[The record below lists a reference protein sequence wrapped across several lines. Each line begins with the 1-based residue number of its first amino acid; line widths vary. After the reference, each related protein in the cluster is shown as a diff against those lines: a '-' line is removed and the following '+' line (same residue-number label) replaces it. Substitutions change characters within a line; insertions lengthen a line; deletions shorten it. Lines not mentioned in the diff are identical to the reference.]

1 MIRTQLTPDFSIS
14 RIVHGHWRLND
25 WNLSPQ
31 ELLTFSK
38 KAVELGVTTIDHAAI
53 YGDYSCEKRFGE
65 VLKLDPSLR
74 EKIEIV
80 TKCGLNLISSKFP
93 ERTIKHYD
101 FSYQHIVSSAENS
114 LKQFGIEQLDVLL
127 LHRPS
132 PLYNP
137 HEVARAFTDLKNA
150 GKVAHFGVSNFSP
163 QQFSTLNSFL
173 TDKLITNQIELSPY
187 NLEHFDNGNI
197 DFLIQNNV
205 KPMAWSPL
213 AGGKLLTETNEKA
226 ICIQKVLTKIAKQK
240 NDAAIEEIAYS
251 WLLKHPVEIIP
262 IVGSGKFERLAYAV
276 KALQIDLST
285 EEWFEI
291 YQAITGKPVA

>member
-1 MIRTQLTPDFSIS
+1 MIRTHLTPDFSIS

-38 KAVELGVTTIDHAAI
+38 KAIELGVTTIDHAAI
-53 YGDYSCEKRFGE
+53 YGNYSCEKRFGE
-65 VLKLDPSLR
+65 ALKLDPRFR

-93 ERTIKHYD
+93 ERAIKHYD

-114 LKQFGIEQLDVLL
+114 LKQFGIEQIDVLL

-150 GKVAHFGVSNFSP
+150 GKVAHFGVSNFTP

-226 ICIQKVLTKIAKQK
+226 ICIQKVLAKIAKQK

>member
-1 MIRTQLTPDFSIS
+1 MIRTHLTPDFSIS

-38 KAVELGVTTIDHAAI
+38 KAIELGVTTIDHAAI
-53 YGDYSCEKRFGE
+53 YGNYSCEKRFGE
-65 VLKLDPSLR
+65 ALKLDPRFR

-93 ERTIKHYD
+93 ERAIKHYD

-114 LKQFGIEQLDVLL
+114 LKQFGIEQIDVLL

-150 GKVAHFGVSNFSP
+150 GKVAHFGVSNFTP

-226 ICIQKVLTKIAKQK
+226 VCIQKVLAKIAKQK

>member
-1 MIRTQLTPDFSIS
+1 MSRIQLTPDFSIS

-25 WNLSPQ
+25 WNLNPQ

-38 KAVELGVTTIDHAAI
+38 KAIELGVTTIDHAAI

-65 VLKLDPSLR
+65 ALKLDPRFR

-93 ERTIKHYD
+93 ERAIKHYD
-101 FSYQHIVSSAENS
+101 FSYEHIISSAENS
-114 LKQFGIEQLDVLL
+114 LKQFGIEHIDVLL

-150 GKVAHFGVSNFSP
+150 GKVAHFGVSNFTP

-226 ICIQKVLTKIAKQK
+226 VCIQKVLAKIAKQK

-276 KALQIDLST
+276 NALQIDLST

-291 YQAITGKPVA
+291 YQEIIGKPIA

>member
-1 MIRTQLTPDFSIS
+1 
-14 RIVHGHWRLND
+14 
-25 WNLSPQ
+25 
-31 ELLTFSK
+31 LTFSK
-38 KAVELGVTTIDHAAI
+38 KAIELGVTTIDHAAI

-65 VLKLDPSLR
+65 ALKLDPRFR

-114 LKQFGIEQLDVLL
+114 LKQFGIEQIDVLL

-150 GKVAHFGVSNFSP
+150 GKVAHFGVSNFTP

-226 ICIQKVLTKIAKQK
+226 VCIQKVLAKTAKQK

>member
-1 MIRTQLTPDFSIS
+1 M
-14 RIVHGHWRLND
+14 
-25 WNLSPQ
+25 
-31 ELLTFSK
+31 
-38 KAVELGVTTIDHAAI
+38 
-53 YGDYSCEKRFGE
+53 
-65 VLKLDPSLR
+65 
-74 EKIEIV
+74 
-80 TKCGLNLISSKFP
+80 NLISSKFI

-114 LKQFGIEQLDVLL
+114 LKQFGIEQIDVLL

-137 HEVARAFTDLKNA
+137 HAVARAFTDLKNA
-150 GKVAHFGVSNFSP
+150 GKVAHFGVSNFTP

-213 AGGKLLTETNEKA
+213 AGGKLLTETNDKA
-226 ICIQKVLTKIAKQK
+226 LRIQKVLAKIAKQK

-262 IVGSGKFERLAYAV
+262 IVGSGKFERLTYAV
-276 KALQIDLST
+276 NALQIDLST

-291 YQAITGKPVA
+291 YQAIIGKPVA

>member
-1 MIRTQLTPDFSIS
+1 MIRTHLTPDFSIS

-38 KAVELGVTTIDHAAI
+38 KAIELGVTTIDHAAI

-65 VLKLDPSLR
+65 ALKLDPRFR

-93 ERTIKHYD
+93 ERAIKHYD

-114 LKQFGIEQLDVLL
+114 LKQFGIEQIDVLL

-150 GKVAHFGVSNFSP
+150 GKVAHFGVSNFTP

-226 ICIQKVLTKIAKQK
+226 VCIQKVLAKIAKQK

>member
-1 MIRTQLTPDFSIS
+1 MKRIHLTPDFSIS

-25 WNLSPQ
+25 WKLTPQ

-38 KAVELGVTTIDHAAI
+38 KAVELGITTIDHAAI
-53 YGDYSCEKRFGE
+53 YGDYTVEKQFGE
-65 VLKLDPSLR
+65 ALKLEPSFR
-74 EKIEIV
+74 EKIEII

-101 FSYQHIVSSAENS
+101 FSYQHIISSVENS
-114 LKQFGIEQLDVLL
+114 LKQFGVEMIDVLL

-132 PLYNP
+132 PLYYP
-137 HEVARAFTDLKNA
+137 TEVARAFSDLKQA
-150 GKVAHFGVSNFSP
+150 GKVAHFGVSNFTP
-163 QQFSTLNSFL
+163 QQFNTLNSFL

-213 AGGKLLTETNEKA
+213 AGGKLLTETNDKA
-226 ICIQKVLTKIAKQK
+226 IRIQKVLAKIANQK
-240 NDAAIEEIAYS
+240 NDVAIEEIAYS

-262 IVGSGKFERLAYAV
+262 IVGSGKLERLKFAV
-276 KALQIDLST
+276 NALQIELTT

-291 YQAITGKPVA
+291 YQAITGKSVV

>member
-1 MIRTQLTPDFSIS
+1 MIRTHLTPDFSIS
-14 RIVHGHWRLND
+14 RIVHGHRRLND

-53 YGDYSCEKRFGE
+53 YGDYSCEKKFGE
-65 VLKLDPSLR
+65 ALKFDPSFR
-74 EKIEIV
+74 KKIEIV
-80 TKCGLNLISSKFP
+80 TKCGLNLISSKFI

-114 LKQFGIEQLDVLL
+114 LKQFGIEQIDVLL

-137 HEVARAFTDLKNA
+137 HAVARAFTDLKNA
-150 GKVAHFGVSNFSP
+150 GKVAHFGVSNFTP

-213 AGGKLLTETNEKA
+213 AGGKLLTETNDKA
-226 ICIQKVLTKIAKQK
+226 LRIQKVLAKIAKQK

-262 IVGSGKFERLAYAV
+262 IVGSGKFERLTYAV
-276 KALQIDLST
+276 NALQIDLST

-291 YQAITGKPVA
+291 YQAIIGKPVA

>member
-1 MIRTQLTPDFSIS
+1 MIRTHLTPDFSIS

-38 KAVELGVTTIDHAAI
+38 KAIELGVTTIDHAAI
-53 YGDYSCEKRFGE
+53 YGNYSCEKRFGE
-65 VLKLDPSLR
+65 ALKLDPRFR

-93 ERTIKHYD
+93 ERAIKHYD

-114 LKQFGIEQLDVLL
+114 LKQFGIEQIDVLL

-150 GKVAHFGVSNFSP
+150 GKVAHFGVSNFTP

-226 ICIQKVLTKIAKQK
+226 ICIQKVLAKIAKQK

-276 KALQIDLST
+276 KALQIDLSS

>member
-1 MIRTQLTPDFSIS
+1 MIRTHLTPDFSIS

-25 WNLSPQ
+25 WNLNPQ

-38 KAVELGVTTIDHAAI
+38 KAIELGVTTIDHAAI

-65 VLKLDPSLR
+65 ALKLDPRFR

-93 ERTIKHYD
+93 ERAIKHYD

-114 LKQFGIEQLDVLL
+114 LKQFGIEQIDVLL

-226 ICIQKVLTKIAKQK
+226 VRIQKVLAKIAKQK

-291 YQAITGKPVA
+291 YQAIIGKPIA

>member
-1 MIRTQLTPDFSIS
+1 MIRTHLTPDFSIS

-38 KAVELGVTTIDHAAI
+38 KAIELGVTTIDHAAI

-65 VLKLDPSLR
+65 ALKLDPRFR

-93 ERTIKHYD
+93 ERAIKHYD

-114 LKQFGIEQLDVLL
+114 LKQFGIEQIDVLL

-150 GKVAHFGVSNFSP
+150 GKVAHFGVSNFTP

-226 ICIQKVLTKIAKQK
+226 ICIQKVLAKIAKQK

>member
-1 MIRTQLTPDFSIS
+1 MIRTHLTPDFSIS

-53 YGDYSCEKRFGE
+53 YGDYSCEKKFGE
-65 VLKLDPSLR
+65 ALKFDPSFR
-74 EKIEIV
+74 KKIEIV
-80 TKCGLNLISSKFP
+80 TKCGLNLISSKFI

-114 LKQFGIEQLDVLL
+114 LKQFGIEQIDVLL

-137 HEVARAFTDLKNA
+137 HAVARAFTDLKNA
-150 GKVAHFGVSNFSP
+150 GKVAHFGVSNFTP

-213 AGGKLLTETNEKA
+213 AGGKLLTETNDKA
-226 ICIQKVLTKIAKQK
+226 LRIQKVLAKIAKQK

-262 IVGSGKFERLAYAV
+262 IVGSGKFERLTYAV
-276 KALQIDLST
+276 NALQIDLST

-291 YQAITGKPVA
+291 YQAIIGKPVA

>member
-1 MIRTQLTPDFSIS
+1 MIRTHLTPDFSIS

-38 KAVELGVTTIDHAAI
+38 KAIELGVTTIDHAAI

-65 VLKLDPSLR
+65 ALKLDPRFR

-93 ERTIKHYD
+93 ERAIKHYD

-114 LKQFGIEQLDVLL
+114 LKQIGIEQIDVLL

-150 GKVAHFGVSNFSP
+150 GKVAHFGVSNFTP

-226 ICIQKVLTKIAKQK
+226 ICIQKVLAKIAKQK

>member
-1 MIRTQLTPDFSIS
+1 MIRTHLTPDFSIS

-53 YGDYSCEKRFGE
+53 YGDYSCEKQFGE
-65 VLKLDPSLR
+65 ALKLDPSFR
-74 EKIEIV
+74 KKIEIV

-93 ERTIKHYD
+93 ERMIKHYD

-114 LKQFGIEQLDVLL
+114 LKQFGIEQIDVLL

-137 HEVARAFTDLKNA
+137 HAVARAFTDLKNA
-150 GKVAHFGVSNFSP
+150 GKVAHFGVSNYTP

-213 AGGKLLTETNEKA
+213 AGGKLLTETNDKA
-226 ICIQKVLTKIAKQK
+226 LRIQKVLAKIAKQK

-262 IVGSGKFERLAYAV
+262 IVGSGKFERLTYAV
-276 KALQIDLST
+276 NALQIDLST

-291 YQAITGKPVA
+291 YQAIIGKPVA

>member
-1 MIRTQLTPDFSIS
+1 MSRIQLTPDFSIS

-25 WNLSPQ
+25 WNLNPQ

-38 KAVELGVTTIDHAAI
+38 KAIELGVTTIDHAAI

-65 VLKLDPSLR
+65 ALKLDPRFR

-93 ERTIKHYD
+93 ERAIKHYD

-114 LKQFGIEQLDVLL
+114 LKQFGIEQIDVLL

-226 ICIQKVLTKIAKQK
+226 VRIQKVLAKIAKQK

>member
-1 MIRTQLTPDFSIS
+1 MIRTHLTPDFSIS

-38 KAVELGVTTIDHAAI
+38 KAIELGVTTIDHAAI

-65 VLKLDPSLR
+65 ALKLDPRFR

-93 ERTIKHYD
+93 ERAIKHYD

-114 LKQFGIEQLDVLL
+114 LKQFGIEQIDVLL

-150 GKVAHFGVSNFSP
+150 GKVAHFGVSNFTP
-163 QQFSTLNSFL
+163 QQFSSLNSFL

-226 ICIQKVLTKIAKQK
+226 VCIQKVLAKIAKQK

-276 KALQIDLST
+276 KALQIDLSA

>member
-1 MIRTQLTPDFSIS
+1 MIRTHLTPDFSIS

-53 YGDYSCEKRFGE
+53 YGDYSCEKKFGE
-65 VLKLDPSLR
+65 ALKLDPSFR
-74 EKIEIV
+74 KKIEIV

-93 ERTIKHYD
+93 ERMIKHYD

-114 LKQFGIEQLDVLL
+114 LKQFGIEQIDVLL

-137 HEVARAFTDLKNA
+137 HAVARAFTDLKNA
-150 GKVAHFGVSNFSP
+150 GKVAHFGVSNFTP

-213 AGGKLLTETNEKA
+213 AGGKLLTETNDKA
-226 ICIQKVLTKIAKQK
+226 LRIQKVLAKIAKQK

-276 KALQIDLST
+276 NALQIDLST

-291 YQAITGKPVA
+291 YQAIIGKPVA

>member
-1 MIRTQLTPDFSIS
+1 MSRIQLTPDFSIS

-25 WNLSPQ
+25 WNLNPQ

-38 KAVELGVTTIDHAAI
+38 KAIELGVTTIDHAAI

-65 VLKLDPSLR
+65 ALKLDPRFR

-93 ERTIKHYD
+93 ERAIKHYD

-114 LKQFGIEQLDVLL
+114 LKQFGIEQIDVLL

-137 HEVARAFTDLKNA
+137 HEVGRAFTDLKNA

-226 ICIQKVLTKIAKQK
+226 VRIQKVLAKIAKQK

>member
-1 MIRTQLTPDFSIS
+1 MIRTHLTPDFSIS

-65 VLKLDPSLR
+65 ALKLDPRFR

-93 ERTIKHYD
+93 ERAIKHYD

-114 LKQFGIEQLDVLL
+114 LKQFGIEQIDVLL

-150 GKVAHFGVSNFSP
+150 GKVAHFGVSNFTP

-173 TDKLITNQIELSPY
+173 TDKLITNQIELSPF

-226 ICIQKVLTKIAKQK
+226 VCIQKVLAKIAKQK

-262 IVGSGKFERLAYAV
+262 IVGSGKFERLACAV

>member
-1 MIRTQLTPDFSIS
+1 MIRTHLTPDFSIS

-38 KAVELGVTTIDHAAI
+38 KAIELGVTTIDHAAI

-65 VLKLDPSLR
+65 ALKLDPRFR

-93 ERTIKHYD
+93 ERAIKHYD

-114 LKQFGIEQLDVLL
+114 LKQFGIEQIDVLL

-150 GKVAHFGVSNFSP
+150 GKVAHFGVSNFTA

-226 ICIQKVLTKIAKQK
+226 VCIQKVLAKIAKQK

>member
-1 MIRTQLTPDFSIS
+1 MIRTHLTPDFSIS

-53 YGDYSCEKRFGE
+53 YGDYSCEKQFGE
-65 VLKLDPSLR
+65 ALKLDPSFR
-74 EKIEIV
+74 KKIEIV

-114 LKQFGIEQLDVLL
+114 LKQFGIEQIDVLL

-137 HEVARAFTDLKNA
+137 HAVARAFTDLKNA
-150 GKVAHFGVSNFSP
+150 GKVAHFGVSNYTP

-213 AGGKLLTETNEKA
+213 AGGKLLTETNDKA
-226 ICIQKVLTKIAKQK
+226 LRIQKVLAKIAKQK

-262 IVGSGKFERLAYAV
+262 IVGSGKFERLTYAV
-276 KALQIDLST
+276 NALQIDLST

-291 YQAITGKPVA
+291 YQAIIGKPVA

>member
-1 MIRTQLTPDFSIS
+1 MIRTHLTPDFSIS
-14 RIVHGHWRLND
+14 RIVHGHWHLND

-38 KAVELGVTTIDHAAI
+38 KAIELGVTTIDHAAI

-65 VLKLDPSLR
+65 ALKLDPRFR

-93 ERTIKHYD
+93 ERAIKHYD

-114 LKQFGIEQLDVLL
+114 LKQFGIEQIDVLL

-226 ICIQKVLTKIAKQK
+226 VCIQKVLTKIAKQK

>member
-1 MIRTQLTPDFSIS
+1 MIRTHLTPDFSIS

-53 YGDYSCEKRFGE
+53 YGDYSCEKQFGE
-65 VLKLDPSLR
+65 ALKLDPSFR
-74 EKIEIV
+74 KKIEIV

-114 LKQFGIEQLDVLL
+114 LKQFGIEQIDVLL

-137 HEVARAFTDLKNA
+137 HAVARAFTDLKNA
-150 GKVAHFGVSNFSP
+150 GKVAHFGVSNFTP

-213 AGGKLLTETNEKA
+213 AGGKLLTETNDKA
-226 ICIQKVLTKIAKQK
+226 LRIQKVLAKIAKQK

-276 KALQIDLST
+276 NALQIDLST

-291 YQAITGKPVA
+291 YQAIIGKPVA